1 MEAVTHPSKNNVVNI
16 TARWKKAVD
25 VRSSKGKSLCQ
36 EEVFL
41 VGKVLTARDF
51 NRGFFMGMC
60 TMAWQLNGPLASASF
75 LPLKNKEQL
84 VIREIDEPQSANSPI
99 TGKRRKRIG
108 GDSVSPKRSQL
119 SLAIGRHNI
128 DATTLGFLPL

>member
-1 MEAVTHPSKNNVVNI
+1 M
-16 TARWKKAVD
+16 
-25 VRSSKGKSLCQ
+25 
-36 EEVFL
+36 
-41 VGKVLTARDF
+41 RDF
-51 NRGFFMGMC
+51 SIGSTLTSATQNMVFKAHVPSGIDPTFATFATG
-60 TMAWQLNGPLASASF
+60 TFATGPLASASF
-75 LPLKNKEQL
+75 LPQKNKEQL

-128 DATTLGFLPL
+128 DATTLGLLPL